1 MPFIMKEILTK
12 NLNTNQQ
19 EAVLFTEG
27 PLIIFAGAGTG
38 KTRVITHRIAY
49 LLSIGVAP
57 WSILAVTFTN
67 KAAAEMKQRV
77 IELSHETGEKVWIST
92 FHAFCAYFLRVEAV
106 KIGINPNFLIYDFG
120 EQKNVIKDCLKE
132 LNIGIISRKKFTN
145 IFQFF
150 TPFSKYFFVG
160 AVTAVPC
167 RYLYLS
173 LPI

>member
-1 MPFIMKEILTK
+1 MKELLAK

-19 EAVLFTEG
+19 EAVLCTEG

-77 IELSHETGEKVWIST
+77 IELSPETGEKV
-92 FHAFCAYFLRVEAV
+92 
-106 KIGINPNFLIYDFG
+106 
-120 EQKNVIKDCLKE
+120 
-132 LNIGIISRKKFTN
+132 
-145 IFQFF
+145 
-150 TPFSKYFFVG
+150 
-160 AVTAVPC
+160 
-167 RYLYLS
+167 
-173 LPI
+173 